1 MRLWGASDLVF
12 AGMLGILTM
21 GSELLEPNTAFIALV
36 ALAIEL
42 GIVVWLAQK
51 HQEAMITSE

>member
-1 MRLWGASDLVF
+1 LII

-21 GSELLEPNTAFIALV
+21 GSELLEPTTAFIALV

>member
-1 MRLWGASDLVF
+1 M
-12 AGMLGILTM
+12 AGVLTM
-21 GSELLEPNTAFIALV
+21 GSDLLEPTTAFVALV

-51 HQEAMITSE
+51 HQEAMLTSE